1 MRKLASLALAAAA
14 TLGLVIG
21 STSSASAQQIGGGG
35 CRGGLDIKPNSVY
48 VGHGVSLLPCA
59 RPNNLQSSVAS
70 SVTAYGTPDTQV
82 RIWQAVARV
91 NADGS
96 ISDFNPSVL
105 YTVDSDL
112 SNNVSQQWNGH
123 DLYCAL
129 GGTLVIDTWITNND
143 VRQGSVQSPRFT
155 C

>member
-1 MRKLASLALAAAA
+1 MRKLTSLALAAAA
-14 TLGLVIG
+14 TLGLVAG
-21 STSSASAQQIGGGG
+21 SAGSASAQAIGGGG
-35 CRGGLDIKPNSVY
+35 CRGGIDIKANSVY

-59 RPNNLQSSVAS
+59 RPDNYQNSVAS
-70 SVTAYGTPDTQV
+70 SVTVYGTPDTQLRV
-82 RIWQAVARV
+82 WQAVARV
-91 NADGS
+91 NPDGS
-96 ISDFNPSVL
+96 ISDFYPSVL

-112 SNNVSQQWNGH
+112 TVNVSQQWMGH